1 MHVKDIEI
9 KKLRE
14 RNAKLEL
21 LMKKAVK
28 IMQNPQVMKFA
39 FKRFN
44 FDKFVY
50 TKSKSD
56 SRSKLEIVRNDSDI
70 PLSSVG
76 TSSV

>member
-14 RNAKLEL
+14 RNAKLEM

>member
-1 MHVKDIEI
+1 
-9 KKLRE
+9 
-14 RNAKLEL
+14 
-21 LMKKAVK
+21 MKKAVK

-44 FDKFVY
+44 FDKVVY
-50 TKSKSD
+50 TKRKGD
-56 SRSKLEIVRNDSDI
+56 SSSKLEVVQADSDL

>member
-1 MHVKDIEI
+1 MEVKDTEI
-9 KKLRE
+9 RKLRE
-14 RNAKLEL
+14 RNAKLEM

-44 FDKFVY
+44 FDKVVY
-50 TKSKSD
+50 TKKKSD
-56 SRSKLEIVRNDSDI
+56 SRSKLEIIQNDSDI